1 MPSHMFGNK
10 ISLAV
15 FIVVVLPAAHIP
27 STFGGLHPDKSQHL
41 IASTDNIKLLSA
53 DNFKLLSADNFKLL
67 SAPVLHTLS
76 TIGRQTLT
84 TLWQK
89 FAVTS
94 RGSLSL

>member
-1 MPSHMFGNK
+1 MSGNK

-15 FIVVVLPAAHIP
+15 FIVVVLPVPHVP
-27 STFGGLHPDKSQHL
+27 SPFGALHPDEPQHL
-41 IASTDNIKLLSA
+41 IASTDNIKPLAVLL
-53 DNFKLLSADNFKLL
+53 
-67 SAPVLHTLS
+67 VLHTLS

-94 RGSLSL
+94 CGSLIL